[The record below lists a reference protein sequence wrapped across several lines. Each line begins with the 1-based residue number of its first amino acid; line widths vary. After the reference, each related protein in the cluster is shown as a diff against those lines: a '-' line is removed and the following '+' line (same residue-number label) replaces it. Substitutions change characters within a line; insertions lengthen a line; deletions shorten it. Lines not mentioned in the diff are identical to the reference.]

1 MKLVAVF
8 FILLVAVYSAAA
20 CSQAPAGAAVLNI
33 FNEIVSEVKTIE
45 TDVVKLLEEIV

>member
-20 CSQAPAGAAVLNI
+20 CSQAPAGEAVNI

-45 TDVVKLLEEIV
+45 TDVVKLLEEIL